1 MWFLKYILYLAAA
14 CAGLVVLIWIVQ
26 TRLIFPTQLTRVPN
40 TVLPGSAVRLE
51 IKTADGERLSGVR
64 VPPSREPTGQRSL
77 VIGFGGNAWNGDDVA
92 TYLHGLFPEADVVT
106 FHYRGY
112 EPSTGRPSAAA
123 LLSDAPVIYDEI
135 DGANGDVRVIA
146 VGFSIGAGVAAH
158 LASQRPLAGLILV
171 TPFDT
176 LEALA
181 SEHYPWIPMG
191 WLLRHH
197 ISVTESLQSVTAPV
211 AVISAG
217 RDTIVP
223 SRRTAPVRGAISNLV
238 LDRSIADAN
247 HNDLYDRRD
256 FRAAMLQ
263 ALQLM

>member
-1 MWFLKYILYLAAA
+1 MSFLKYILYLAAV

-64 VPPSREPTGQRSL
+64 VPPSSEHTGQRSL

-92 TYLHGLFPEADVVT
+92 TYLHGLFPEADVVA

-135 DGANGDVRVIA
+135 DGANGD
-146 VGFSIGAGVAAH
+146 VAAH

-217 RDTIVP
+217 DLGTF
-223 SRRTAPVRGAISNLV
+223 TDGGTDPVGFV
-238 LDRSIADAN
+238 
-247 HNDLYDRRD
+247 
-256 FRAAMLQ
+256 
-263 ALQLM
+263 